1 MRPQMKV
8 MMRIAAACLVLC
20 GSSLAAEPPR
30 QQPQLRTT
38 DHADLAPG
46 GTIRIDRSRGCLS
59 VEAWD
64 QPGVEVTVTR
74 YRNGFHRDAK
84 KDRTDRKLQA
94 LKVTVEK
101 RSDKEVVV
109 TTTGSSWGM
118 ALEYRIRAP
127 RDSHIAIRHGKG
139 SVIIDG
145 VEGGIEA
152 TAKQGDIV
160 AMLPDPGPY
169 AIDARTRLGTIYA
182 DYGDPNHQWYL
193 TGERLEKPQ
202 SAARRVYL
210 RTAIGGIEIQAI
222 PASARPGD

>member
-1 MRPQMKV
+1 MKP
-8 MMRIAAACLVLC
+8 MTRIVAAVVLLC
-20 GSSLAAEPPR
+20 GIGLFAAEPPR

-38 DHADLAPG
+38 DRADLAPG
-46 GTIRIDRSRGCLS
+46 GTVRIDGSRGCLS

-74 YRNGFHRDAK
+74 YRNGFYPAAK
-84 KDRTDRKLQA
+84 KDEAMRKLQA

-101 RSDKEVVV
+101 RSEKEVVV

-118 ALEYRIRAP
+118 ALEYRVRVP
-127 RDSHIAIRHGKG
+127 RDSHIAIRHGVG

-145 VEGGIEA
+145 VEGEIEA

-169 AIDARTRLGTIYA
+169 SIDARTKLGTIYA

-193 TGERLEKPQ
+193 TGERLEKAQP
-202 SAARRVYL
+202 APAHRIYL
-210 RTAIGGIEIQAI
+210 RTAIGGIEIQGI
-222 PASARPGD
+222 PPSARPGD